1 MCVGKGWSRDV
12 MPKGYYE
19 PKGFTEQDLEHYKE
33 ITFRNMVQF
42 YKKNELVRLV
52 NGEHAQHILTK
63 GDRRVLRRLGI
74 VKLKGGG
81 YTGRRLTPTP
91 KTEKILRQI
100 TT

>member
-1 MCVGKGWSRDV
+1 MWIGKGWSRDV
-12 MPKGYYE
+12 MPKGYYD

-42 YKKNELVRLV
+42 YKDELVQLV
-52 NGEHAQHILTK
+52 KGEHAKHILTK

>member
-1 MCVGKGWSRDV
+1 MWIGKGWSRDV
-12 MPKGYYE
+12 MPKGYYD

-42 YKKNELVRLV
+42 YKDELVQLV
-52 NGEHAQHILTK
+52 NGEHAKHILTK

-81 YTGRRLTPTP
+81 YTGRRLTPTT
-91 KTEKILRQI
+91 KTEQLLRQI